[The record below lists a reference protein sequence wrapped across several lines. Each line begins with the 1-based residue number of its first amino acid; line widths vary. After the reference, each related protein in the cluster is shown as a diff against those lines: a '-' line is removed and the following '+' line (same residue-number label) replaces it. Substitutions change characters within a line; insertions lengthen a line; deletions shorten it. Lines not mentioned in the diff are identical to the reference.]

1 MKRVR
6 EQREQDQDQDQEKQL
21 MRRFNLPGCGIS
33 GLFIW
38 LLLGLAVASI
48 TWGPLSN
55 RFDERTRINY
65 STFRQHVQAGEVEK
79 VTVIGQQIQGR
90 LKEPVEQ
97 GQGEDEGENVDAQE
111 SQG

>member
-55 RFDERTRINY
+55 RFNDRARISY
-65 STFRQHVQAGEVEK
+65 SEFRQHVQVGEVEK

-97 GQGEDEGENVDAQE
+97 GQGEDEGEKVDAQE